1 MEHHHG
7 HDHAPAG
14 AAKRPDAEPPGPTH
28 GMHGMLVL
36 GGQPLAA
43 GGRAPVYVSHLP
55 MFMAPHN
62 VQAILRI
69 KGEAADRLG
78 SSVGES
84 GAGDIHTLE
93 PELFELDDLD
103 PSLGATR
110 TSFHG
115 TLYRGHFERGGKPIG
130 QHLAVE
136 VEQVVHFR
144 RFAAD
149 GTAARGQLTYL
160 CFGDGDAAYL
170 AHVITTPPDFDQVL
184 HVDVASLS
192 DLSDDDLRGG
202 LTLTM
207 PDRTNHVDDRLRAGD
222 TFSGPAV
229 AAGSTAS
236 GTIELTVKD
245 EYYLETGDV
254 AAVH

>member
-1 MEHHHG
+1 MEHDHDHD
-7 HDHAPAG
+7 HDHAG
-14 AAKRPDAEPPGPTH
+14 SAARPDAEPPGPTH

-36 GGQPLAA
+36 GGQPLDT
-43 GGRAPVYVSHLP
+43 GLRTPVYVSHLP

-69 KGEAADRLG
+69 KGEAAERLG
-78 SSVGES
+78 SSLDEL

-93 PELFELDDLD
+93 PEKFELDDLD
-103 PSLGATR
+103 PSLGATK
-110 TSFHG
+110 TSFLG

-130 QHLAVE
+130 DHLAVE

-149 GTAARGQLTYL
+149 GTAARGKLTYL

-192 DLSDDDLRGG
+192 DMSEDDLRGG
-202 LTLTM
+202 LMLTV
-207 PDRTNHVDDRLRAGD
+207 PDRANNVDVRLRPGD
-222 TFSGPAV
+222 TFSGPVA

-236 GTIELTVKD
+236 GTIELTVNH

-254 AAVH
+254 AAIH